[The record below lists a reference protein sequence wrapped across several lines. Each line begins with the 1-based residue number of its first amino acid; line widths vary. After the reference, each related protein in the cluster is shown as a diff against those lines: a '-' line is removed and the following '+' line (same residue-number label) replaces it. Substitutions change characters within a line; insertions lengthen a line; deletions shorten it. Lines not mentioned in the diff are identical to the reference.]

1 MKMLLI
7 SILLSLTLLSCNT
20 EQSEEL
26 PLLPF
31 ETYFTPDLYKAVRVS
46 PNGKWLAYI
55 APLDGVDNYFVAPV
69 ANPQSGKAVTQ
80 VTDGSLRAG
89 DVSGN
94 TMYRWSRDSKYII
107 YPRDYNGNE
116 AFDLWVVD
124 IKTGVNRNL
133 TPNPELKTSILSMS
147 DKNVS
152 EIAISEN
159 KMSVPFPNAYKLN
172 LDTGDKQLIIESKP
186 GVFAYFVDYDYEPR
200 LNLALNQVGSFELQS
215 KIADVWKN
223 YHSIANEDRGNFLAN
238 FSNEIIHM
246 GIDNK
251 YLYAVSSKN
260 RDTNGL
266 FKWDLATGQKELLAE
281 DTSTDLNRVI
291 YDQKTHQ
298 PIAYASMWKR
308 TVWHAL
314 DKTLQA
320 ELDFMMQYHPAS
332 DVHVESQSADNNLW
346 TLRLM
351 GPNNP
356 TTYYLF
362 DLKQKK
368 MTKLFAAAP
377 HYESMALAP
386 MHPYEMVSP
395 DGLKYISYYTLP
407 VGSDSDSDGIPDKP
421 MPSLMLVH
429 GGPSDERAQYA
440 FGGLLQ
446 WLSNRGYATF
456 LVNFRGSAGF
466 GKKFMSAQNGEW
478 GGKMHQDLLDQVD
491 WAVNKG
497 IADKDHF
504 GILGGSYG
512 GYATLVG
519 ATMTPDVF
527 ACAISIVGPS
537 TLEKFMPHWNVDL
550 MSITLGGDPR
560 TEEGRKFLAS
570 RSPVNF
576 AHQTKI
582 PVLVVQGAEDA
593 RVPQAQSDIIVEKMQ
608 NAGADVTYLLY
619 PDEGHGIVKPH
630 NTKSLWGISE
640 QFFANCLGGRAEP
653 IGDKLEG
660 STLQVPVG
668 ADKVKG
674 LAEILAK
681 NTAPE

>member
-1 MKMLLI
+1 MKMLPI

-20 EQSEEL
+20 EEL

-31 ETYFTPDLYKAVRVS
+31 GTYFTPDLYKAVRVS
-46 PNGKWLAYI
+46 PDGKWLGYL

-69 ANPQSGKAVTQ
+69 ANPQSGKALTH
-80 VTDGSLRAG
+80 VTDGSLRAS

-116 AFDLWVVD
+116 AFDLWAVD
-124 IKTGVNRNL
+124 IKTAVNRNL

-186 GVFAYFVDYDYEPR
+186 GVFTYFVDYDYEPR
-200 LNLALNQVGSFELQS
+200 LNLALNQAGSFELQS
-215 KIADVWKN
+215 RTADSWGK
-223 YHSIANEDRGNFLAN
+223 YHSIKNEDRGNFLAN

-246 GIDNK
+246 GVDNK

-266 FKWDLATGQKELLAE
+266 FKWDLTTGQKELLAE

-308 TVWHAL
+308 KIWHAL

-362 DLKQKK
+362 NLKQKK
-368 MTKLFAAAP
+368 MTKLFTAAP
-377 HYESMALAP
+377 HYESIALAP
-386 MHPYEMVSP
+386 MYPYEMTSP
-395 DGLKYISYYTLP
+395 DGLEYISYYTLP
-407 VGSDSDSDGIPDKP
+407 VGSDLDTDGIPDKP

-456 LVNFRGSAGF
+456 FVNFRGSAGF
-466 GKKFMSAQNGEW
+466 GKEFMSAQNGEW

-537 TLEKFMPHWNVDL
+537 TLEKFMPHWNVDM

-560 TEEGRKFLAS
+560 TEDGLKFLAS

-593 RVPQAQSDIIVEKMQ
+593 RVPQDQSDRLVQKMQ
-608 NAGADVTYLLY
+608 KAGVDVTYLLY
-619 PDEGHGIVKPH
+619 PDEGHGIIKPH

-640 QFFANCLGGRAEP
+640 QFLANCLGGRAEP

-668 ADKVKG
+668 ADQVKG
-674 LAEILAK
+674 LAEILAR